1 MERKRFTSE
10 QINSVL
16 QQSDLGI
23 PVKDLCRKHGFT
35 EQTFYR
41 WKRQFAGMGVSE
53 LRELRETREENKRL
67 RKLVTDL
74 TLDKQMLQEVL
85 KKKF

>member
-1 MERKRFTSE
+1 MKRRRFNPE
-10 QINSVL
+10 QITAFLYQVEAGL
-16 QQSDLGI
+16 

-35 EQTFYR
+35 EATYYR
-41 WKRQFAGMGVSE
+41 WKKQYAGMGTAEV
-53 LRELRETREENKRL
+53 RELRETRRENERL
-67 RKLVTDL
+67 RRLVADL